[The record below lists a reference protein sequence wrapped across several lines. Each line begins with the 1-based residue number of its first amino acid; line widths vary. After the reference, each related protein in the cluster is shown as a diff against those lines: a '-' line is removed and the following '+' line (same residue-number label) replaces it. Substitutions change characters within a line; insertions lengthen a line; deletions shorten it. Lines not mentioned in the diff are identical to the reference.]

1 LRLLLDLDGT
11 LIKLGVDWAEVR
23 RRVEPIVG
31 CPPPGMTIFAWLSRV
46 EDEARVR
53 EALRVVEEAE
63 LEGLRSA
70 TVDREVAELLQALK
84 EGGCRLALV
93 SMQGSRAVE
102 GALRELGL
110 EGAFDVVVTRDFS
123 LSREHQL
130 REALRVEGGGE
141 AVFLCDRGEDVEA
154 AAKLGIQA
162 VKARLADGSV
172 KEALRSLLAKLGRLS
187 QP

>member
-1 LRLLLDLDGT
+1 
-11 LIKLGVDWAEVR
+11 
-23 RRVEPIVG
+23 
-31 CPPPGMTIFAWLSRV
+31 
-46 EDEARVR
+46 
-53 EALRVVEEAE
+53 
-63 LEGLRSA
+63 
-70 TVDREVAELLQALK
+70 
-84 EGGCRLALV
+84 
-93 SMQGSRAVE
+93 
-102 GALRELGL
+102 
-110 EGAFDVVVTRDFS
+110 